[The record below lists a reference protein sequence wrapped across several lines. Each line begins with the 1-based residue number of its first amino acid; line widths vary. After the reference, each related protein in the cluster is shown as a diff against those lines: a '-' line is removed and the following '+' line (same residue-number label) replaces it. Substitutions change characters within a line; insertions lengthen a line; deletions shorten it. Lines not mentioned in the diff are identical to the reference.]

1 MASKLRI
8 GKKTYLMDDDWNP
21 QPEADGPLHVG
32 FFDSPALLTNAQRA
46 EHDAERQ
53 ARIDRQGIPQTRS
66 RYRSYKKPS
75 KTKTRVKV
83 GGKRNVQPKGDANN
97 NSGNKGGNNWF
108 RNYFTNISNLGNT
121 NVTNDFREKAKSIL
135 STAKV
140 GKRDKERM
148 LNSLEKAATGQV
160 TTTVPTDSIK
170 AGNNST
176 IVPNDSIRVPR
187 DTTVVSRDSV
197 ARDSITRDSLRIPR
211 DTVPADT
218 IKRDS
223 LLNDSIPRDSVRTD
237 SIQGRGNIPPIKS
250 NFEKVLE
257 KFYNFM
263 GEEYLNRN
271 KTTRRDL
278 AGRSKYRN
286 YKTTSAHNRAVYVLP
301 GDTLITKTI
310 SDRAPSEPT
319 LYIDKFSNYKP
330 ANRSPKRFNL
340 DASRIGGSAV
350 NVIPGDTI
358 STPNNDYI
366 LDSNYTPKRINKSKP
381 KYSLRKPANTSGI
394 DSLLNSATR
403 LDSVR
408 TARKDSLESKKQYHY
423 TPDEYT
429 KLNRFKGE
437 SDAQYVNRVIKYGK
451 SQGFTDEEMKIWLQK
466 HNL

>member
-8 GKKTYLMDDDWNP
+8 GKKTYLMDDEWNP

-32 FFDSPALLTNAQRA
+32 YFDSPALLTDAQRA

-75 KTKTRVKV
+75 RTKTRVKT
-83 GGKRNVQPKGDANN
+83 GNKGNIQPKGNANN
-97 NSGNKGGNNWF
+97 NNGNKAGNNWF

-160 TTTVPTDSIK
+160 TNIVPTDSIK
-170 AGNNST
+170 AGNDS
-176 IVPNDSIRVPR
+176 IRVPNDFIRVPR

-197 ARDSITRDSLRIPR
+197 ARDSLRIPR
-211 DTVPADT
+211 DTVPTDT
-218 IKRDS
+218 IRRDS
-223 LLNDSIPRDSVRTD
+223 VLNDSIPRDSIATD
-237 SIQGRGNIPPIKS
+237 SIQGREKISPIKS

-271 KTTRRDL
+271 KTTRQDL
-278 AGRSKYRN
+278 AGRQIHRN
-286 YKTTSAHNRAVYVLP
+286 YRTGSAHNRAVYVLP
-301 GDTLITKTI
+301 GDTLITKSI
-310 SDRAPSEPT
+310 GNLAPSEPT
-319 LYIDKFSNYKP
+319 LYIDRFSNYKP

-340 DASRIGGSAV
+340 DASRIGGSV
-350 NVIPGDTI
+350 LKIIPGDTI

-366 LDSNYTPKRINKSKP
+366 LDNNYTPKRINKSKP
-381 KYSLRKPANTSGI
+381 KYSIRKPTNTSGI

-403 LDSVR
+403 LDSLR
-408 TARKDSLESKKQYHY
+408 NSNKNDSLKGKKQYHY

-437 SDAQYVNRVIKYGK
+437 TDAQYVNRVITYGK
-451 SQGFTDEEMKIWLQK
+451 KQGFTDEEMKIWLQK